1 MTFIRNRRTVAT
13 IVAASCI
20 AAPASAS
27 AGPLPATYKSDA
39 AQSGAAGSLQ
49 STDRS
54 DAAQS
59 SGTARSMFPPADFRG
74 GDAPVDHPGATR
86 APAAPTTIAIVRPE
100 RTIVRDVDDAL
111 PLILSGTAILL
122 VLSGFAVSLVRA
134 PRPGRSVSS

>member
-1 MTFIRNRRTVAT
+1 MTFIRNRRPVAT

-27 AGPLPATYKSDA
+27 AGPPATYKSDA
-39 AQSGAAGSLQ
+39 AQSGAAGSPQ

-59 SGTARSMFPPADFRG
+59 SGTARSLFPPADFRG
-74 GDAPVDHPGATR
+74 GDSPVDHPGATR
-86 APAAPTTIAIVRPE
+86 APAAPTTIEIVRPE

-122 VLSGFAVSLVRA
+122 VLSGFGLMLVRA
-134 PRPGRSVSS
+134 PRPGRSV